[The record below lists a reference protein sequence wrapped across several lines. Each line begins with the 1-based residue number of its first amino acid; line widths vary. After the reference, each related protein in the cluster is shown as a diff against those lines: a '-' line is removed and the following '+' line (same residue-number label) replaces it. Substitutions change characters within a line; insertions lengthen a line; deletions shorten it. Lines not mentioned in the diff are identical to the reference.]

1 MTMTEPARQ
10 LTEEEVKETRVASQM
25 LRQLTEEEVEETR
38 VASQM
43 LKLVS

>member
-1 MTMTEPARQ
+1 LLERREGNCDSVLGKMTMTEPARQ
-10 LTEEEVKETRVASQM
+10 LS
-25 LRQLTEEEVEETR
+25 EEEVEETR